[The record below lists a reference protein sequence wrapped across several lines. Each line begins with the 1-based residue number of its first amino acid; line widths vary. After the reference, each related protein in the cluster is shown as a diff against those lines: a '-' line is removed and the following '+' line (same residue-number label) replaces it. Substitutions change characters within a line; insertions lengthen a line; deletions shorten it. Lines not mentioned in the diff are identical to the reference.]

1 MKTSKSSHEAVRVRM
16 EIAPASERWSEAENV
31 RFSCFGINLVKFF
44 VMKQNESFLH
54 AIFDCW
60 EKPDRVGVQA
70 RLSSMMTKAE
80 PSNCRKA
87 TRGRLR
93 KTVSH
98 LIRFLNQILI
108 VGPKNHD
115 DRAKE
120 SQAVARYL
128 IVFLSLNPRRLFS
141 GGKWDSHAKRSA
153 RAQVSPFHLVGFMTH
168 TPLAKCRSR
177 REIVIKWCVVHRF
190 IVVDLSLCASISHLT
205 KSRGRRR
212 SNRAEAGEMSET

>member
-16 EIAPASERWSEAENV
+16 EIAPSERWSEAENV

-44 VMKQNESFLH
+44 VIKQNESFLH

-93 KTVSH
+93 KAVSH

-108 VGPKNHD
+108 VGPKTTTIE
-115 DRAKE
+115 RKKVKQSLAIWLFF
-120 SQAVARYL
+120 SRL
-128 IVFLSLNPRRLFS
+128 IRVDCFRVENEIHMRNE
-141 GGKWDSHAKRSA
+141 A
-153 RAQVSPFHLVGFMTH
+153 RARKSHHFTWSGLWPI
-168 TPLAKCRSR
+168 R
-177 REIVIKWCVVHRF
+177 RWP
-190 IVVDLSLCASISHLT
+190 
-205 KSRGRRR
+205 
-212 SNRAEAGEMSET
+212 NAGLGEK